1 MGGDLVLLDCKSLA
15 KAIKSDIGDEISLLD
30 IKPKLAII
38 HVGSDSAS
46 EVYVRGK
53 VRDCEECGIDCE
65 VYRFPS
71 DITEYNLC
79 TKIIELNYD
88 DTTTGILVQ
97 LPLPNHIRESEVMET
112 ISPYKDVDGFNP
124 INIGSVIANGYGF
137 EPCTPLGIIKLLDY
151 YRISIEGKTC
161 VVVGRSNI
169 VGKPLA
175 RMLLDRNGTVIQCHS
190 KTTNLKEM
198 TLQADILIS
207 AVGKPNFITKDMV
220 KRGATVIDVGINRN
234 QDNKLCGD
242 VDFNEVSEIAEYIT
256 PVPGGVGLLTRAC
269 LMFNVLKACK

>member
-1 MGGDLVLLDCKSLA
+1 MLLDCKSLA
-15 KAIKSDIGDEISLLD
+15 KAIKTDIRDEISLLD

-38 HVGSDSAS
+38 HVGSDNAS
-46 EVYVRGK
+46 EVYVKGK
-53 VRDCEECGIDCE
+53 VRDCEECGIECT
-65 VYRFPS
+65 VYSYPGE
-71 DITEYNLC
+71 ITEYNLC

-88 DTTTGILVQ
+88 DTVTGILVQ
-97 LPLPNHIRESEVMET
+97 LPLPDHIRESEVMET

-124 INIGSVIANGYGF
+124 INIGSVIANGIGF
-137 EPCTPLGIIKLLDY
+137 EPCTPLGIIKLLEY
-151 YRISIEGKTC
+151 YRIPIEGRKC

-207 AVGKPNFITKDMV
+207 AVGKPNFITRGMV
-220 KRGATVIDVGINRN
+220 KPGAVVIDVGINRN

-242 VDFNEVSEIAEYIT
+242 VAFDEVSEIAEYIT
-256 PVPGGVGLLTRAC
+256 PVPGGIGLMTRAC
-269 LMFNVLKACK
+269 LMLNVLKACK

>member
-1 MGGDLVLLDCKSLA
+1 MLLDCKSIA
-15 KAIKSDIGDEISLLD
+15 KAIKTAIREDVSHLD

-38 HVGSDSAS
+38 HVGSDNAS

-53 VRDCEECGIDCE
+53 VRDCEECGIDCN
-65 VYRFPS
+65 VYRFTS
-71 DITEYNLC
+71 DISECDLC
-79 TKIIELNYD
+79 TKIMELNYD
-88 DTTTGILVQ
+88 DTVTGILVQ
-97 LPLPNHIRESEVMET
+97 LPLPDHIRESEVMET

-124 INIGSVIANGYGF
+124 INIGDVITKGIGF
-137 EPCTPLGIIKLLDY
+137 EPCTPLGIIKVLEY
-151 YRISIEGKTC
+151 YNIPIEGKTC

-169 VGKPLA
+169 VGKPIA

-190 KTTNLKEM
+190 KTTNLAEM
-198 TLQADILIS
+198 TRQADILIS

-220 KRGATVIDVGINRN
+220 KRGAVVIDVGINRN

-242 VDFNEVSEIAEYIT
+242 VDFDEVSEVAEYIT
-256 PVPGGVGLLTRAC
+256 PVPGGIGLMTRAC

>member
-1 MGGDLVLLDCKSLA
+1 MLLDCKSLA
-15 KAIKSDIGDEISLLD
+15 ATIKKDISNEVLHLD

-38 HVGSDSAS
+38 HVGSDNAS

-53 VRDCEECGIDCE
+53 VRDCEECGIDVQVHC
-65 VYRFPS
+65 YPS
-71 DITEYNLC
+71 EITENELIGNVM
-79 TKIIELNYD
+79 KLNYD
-88 DTTTGILVQ
+88 DTVTGILVQ
-97 LPLPNHIRESEVMET
+97 LPLPNHIKESEVMES

-124 INIGSVIANGYGF
+124 INIGSVMTSGIGF
-137 EPCTPLGIIKLLDY
+137 EPCTPLGIIKLLEY
-151 YRISIEGKTC
+151 YNIPIEGKTC
-161 VVVGRSNI
+161 VVIGRSNI
-169 VGKPLA
+169 VGKPIA

-220 KRGATVIDVGINRN
+220 KKGVVVIDVGINRN